1 MTKLSGVRHGK
12 REFEA
17 YSLALSLA
25 HRTRAQPDSR
35 QAAAVVCW
43 RSSRSNPAAASCEL
57 APSMFTHVI
66 SPSMASRYASL
77 TTFSGSRMWSPNLN
91 RASTRSPP
99 DANLASFAHLRKT
112 PS

>member
-57 APSMFTHVI
+57 ALVDFAPARRPYVRRLAEHV
-66 SPSMASRYASL
+66 
-77 TTFSGSRMWSPNLN
+77 
-91 RASTRSPP
+91 RAS
-99 DANLASFAHLRKT
+99 K
-112 PS
+112 